1 MFRKQKGITLIA
13 LVITIIVLLILA
25 GVSINLVVGEGGILG
40 KAQNAVSASRAGTAK
55 EEIGLAWSACETEY
69 MEEWVTN
76 QGIDKSTF
84 FTKEKLNANLGG
96 KGTVT
101 TVTYNETEDSTL
113 KYASTDGNL
122 VYDMKISST
131 GQVSIVGEP
140 TVSDTPV
147 TPDVPVT
154 PEAPSGETLLSQ
166 ITSANYGDKVIYTA
180 NGVSDWKILYKDT
193 TNVYIVASDY
203 LAHGGDSDTSKIVSG
218 TGMTKADTYRACWY
232 SIPASAN
239 TTNHVAKF
247 SPVTAETKAWT
258 GNYSTY
264 PNGKCVSTLLDTT
277 LWSAYASGVGGESAI
292 GSPTLNMFV
301 ASWNEKYPSDK
312 IYCNKDS
319 ANGYYFGTSSAP
331 KTYGEDLSGKTGYG
345 NTLYYPYQSATSD
358 SCYGY
363 WLASPS
369 AYNASGVM
377 RVRCGGY
384 VDFND
389 YNNYSYGVRPVVSLS
404 SSIKGTSTTTD
415 GVTTWTLSN

>member
-40 KAQNAVSASRAGTAK
+40 KAQNAVSASRAGSVK

-84 FTKEKLNANLGG
+84 FTPARLNANLGG

-101 TVTYNETEDSTL
+101 AVTYNGVGDSTL
-113 KYASTDGNL
+113 TYASTDGNL
-122 VYDMKISST
+122 VYDMTISST
-131 GQVSIVGEP
+131 GQVSIVGDP

-147 TPDVPVT
+147 TPDVPDT
-154 PEAPSGETLLSQ
+154 PSGETLFSQ
-166 ITSANYGDKVIYTA
+166 ISSANYGDKVTYTA
-180 NGVSDWKILYKDT
+180 NGVSDWKVFYKDA

-203 LAHGGDSDTSKIVSG
+203 LSHGGSSDTSKIVSG
-218 TGMTKADTYRACWY
+218 TGMTKTGTYRAYW
-232 SIPASAN
+232 SSAPSSAD

-247 SPVTAETKAWT
+247 SPVTAETKAWS
-258 GNYSTY
+258 GNYSTNS
-264 PNGKCVSTLLDTT
+264 NGKCVSTLLDTT
-277 LWSAYASGVGGESAI
+277 LWSSYASGVGGESAI

-312 IYCNKDS
+312 IYCNNDS
-319 ANGYYFGTSSAP
+319 ATGYYFGTSSAP
-331 KTYGEDLSGKTGYG
+331 TTYYADLSGKSGYG
-345 NTLYYPYQSATSD
+345 NTLYYPYQSTVD
-358 SCYGY
+358 SGNCYGY

-369 AYNASGVM
+369 AGNSSLVVY
-377 RVRCGGY
+377 VRCYGD
-384 VDFND
+384 VNFNY
-389 YNNYSYGVRPVVSLS
+389 YNDSYFGVRPVVSLS
-404 SSIKGTSTTTD
+404 SGVKGTSTTTD

>member
-40 KAQNAVSASRAGTAK
+40 KAQNAVSASRAGSVK

-84 FTKEKLNANLGG
+84 FTPARLNANLGG

-101 TVTYNETEDSTL
+101 AVTYNETGDSTL
-113 KYASTDGNL
+113 TYASTDGNL
-122 VYDMKISST
+122 VYDMTISST
-131 GQVSIVGEP
+131 GQVSIVGDP

-147 TPDVPVT
+147 TPDVPDT
-154 PEAPSGETLLSQ
+154 PSGETLFSQ
-166 ITSANYGDKVIYTA
+166 ITSANYGDKVTYTA
-180 NGVSDWKILYKDT
+180 NGVSDWKVFYKDA

-203 LAHGGDSDTSKIVSG
+203 LSHGGSSDTSKIVSG
-218 TGMTKADTYRACWY
+218 TGMTKTGTYRAYWN
-232 SIPASAN
+232 SAPSSAD

-258 GNYSTY
+258 GNYSTNS
-264 PNGKCVSTLLDTT
+264 NGKCVSTLLDTT
-277 LWSAYASGVGGESAI
+277 LWSSYASGVGGESAI

-312 IYCNKDS
+312 IYCNNDS
-319 ANGYYFGTSSAP
+319 ATGYYVGTTTNPTSTYIDSSVMNQ
-331 KTYGEDLSGKTGYG
+331 KEGYN
-345 NTLYYPYQSATSD
+345 NTLYYPYTSATSD

-369 AYNASGVM
+369 AGNTSSVM
-377 RVRCGGY
+377 Y
-384 VDFND
+384 VLCNGNVD
-389 YNNYSYGVRPVVSLS
+389 YSYYYYTYYGVRPVVSLS
-404 SSIKGTSTTTD
+404 SGVKGTSTTTD

>member
-40 KAQNAVSASRAGTAK
+40 KAQNAVSASRAGSVK

-84 FTKEKLNANLGG
+84 FTPAKLNANLGG

-101 TVTYNETEDSTL
+101 AVTYNGTGDSTL
-113 KYASTDGNL
+113 TYASTDGNL
-122 VYDMKISST
+122 VYDMTISST
-131 GQVSIVGEP
+131 GQVSIVGDP

-166 ITSANYGDKVIYTA
+166 ITSANYGDKVTYTA

-203 LAHGGDSDTSKIVSG
+203 LAHGGSSDTSKIVSG
-218 TGMTKADTYRACWY
+218 TGMTKTGTYRAYWN
-232 SIPASAN
+232 SAPTSAD
-239 TTNHVAKF
+239 TTNHIAKF
-247 SPVTAETKAWT
+247 SPVTAETKAWS
-258 GNYSTY
+258 GNYSTNV
-264 PNGKCVSTLLDTT
+264 NGKCVSTLLDTT
-277 LWSAYASGVGGESAI
+277 LWSAYASGIGGESAI

-312 IYCNKDS
+312 IYCNNDS
-319 ANGYYFGTSSAP
+319 ATGYYFETSSVP
-331 KTYGEDLSGKTGYG
+331 TTYAASLSGKTGYG
-345 NTLYYPYQSATSD
+345 NTLYYPYQSVTSD

-369 AYNASGVM
+369 AYFATIVMYVSCSGNVSYD
-377 RVRCGGY
+377 RCSST
-384 VDFND
+384 N
-389 YNNYSYGVRPVVSLS
+389 YGVRPVVSLS